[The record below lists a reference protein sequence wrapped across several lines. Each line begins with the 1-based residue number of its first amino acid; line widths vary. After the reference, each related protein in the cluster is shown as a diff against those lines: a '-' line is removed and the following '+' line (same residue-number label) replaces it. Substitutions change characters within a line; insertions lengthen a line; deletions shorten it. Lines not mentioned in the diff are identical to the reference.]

1 VKKNQ
6 TPEEMAERFCKENG
20 LQHDRLIK
28 REMSALLNEYL
39 K

>member
-1 VKKNQ
+1 
-6 TPEEMAERFCKENG
+6 MAERFCKENG

-28 REMSALLNEYL
+28 LELCALLNEYL